1 MSPISRLH
9 AYAGHRDPAAAMANV
24 TALVIGGNGP
34 FYPVYALAMIG
45 HAGMATF
52 LTMFATPFFLAIPAL
67 SRRSS
72 LAGRLALPLL
82 GTANTLWCMK
92 LMGPDSGVAWF
103 FLPCIALAALLFRRE
118 ERSWMLLA
126 IAAPLV
132 AFFLPAAVIGT
143 KLLVLT
149 AADSAALARLNGGSV
164 ATLMGF
170 LALKFAGLLRNTV

>member
-1 MSPISRLH
+1 MSALSRLQ
-9 AYAGHRDPAAAMANV
+9 AYAGHDDPATAMANV
-24 TALVIGGNGP
+24 IALVIGSNGP
-34 FYPVYALAMIG
+34 FYPIYAMAMIG
-45 HAGMATF
+45 QAGLATF
-52 LTMFATPFFLAIPAL
+52 VTMFASPFFLAIPTL

-118 ERSWMLLA
+118 ERIWMLLA
-126 IAAPLV
+126 IAVPLV
-132 AFFLPAAVIGT
+132 AFFLPAAVFGT
-143 KLLVLT
+143 KLLALT
-149 AADSAALARLNGGSV
+149 AADTASLARVNGGSV

-170 LALKFAGLLRNTV
+170 LTLQFAGLLRDTA